1 MDVAPPESNICHGER
16 SADGASA
23 RRRRRVE
30 TSVTA
35 IILVACV
42 GFIFL
47 QLQPRLIFTN
57 NTPAGGDMAAH
68 VWAPAYLRDH
78 LLPNFQ
84 LTGWTPDWYAGFPA
98 LRFYMVPPML
108 AIVILD
114 LVFAYGVAFKLVAI
128 SGLLTLPLA
137 AYAFGR
143 LADLKFPTPAL
154 LAVGTLPFLFS
165 RAYSIYGGNIP
176 STLAGEFA
184 FSISL
189 SLAVVYLGL
198 VISGLRTGR
207 YRALAAVTVGM
218 CALTH
223 VIPLIFAVVG
233 TFVAAVV
240 WPSKRG
246 LKWLV
251 TTTPVGA
258 LLAAWWLLPFW
269 GQRAFLNDM
278 GWTKLVPPADAGLGE
293 QVGFWLTGMFPVD
306 ARWAANLA
314 LVAVVVAVFRRERT
328 GFYLAT
334 MLVLGGIGFVMV
346 PQGRLW
352 NARLLP
358 FIHLLTFLLAAYAI
372 GEIVRWIAQ
381 NQETLS
387 NGVRLAGARGADW
400 IRIGGAVLALSA
412 TLVVVGLPLR
422 VLPFFGSLSDDGTYS
437 WLFLNSRDSSY
448 IQGWARWNFSGYE
461 GKAEWAE
468 YDNLVQTMAGVGN
481 QYGCGRAMWEYDR
494 EALDRFGSPMA
505 LMLLP
510 YWTDGC
516 IGSMEGLYFESS
528 STTPFHFLNQSALS
542 AKPSRA
548 QRGMP
553 YGEFD
558 INLGVAQLQKLGVS
572 YYMAQS
578 DVAIAAA
585 DGHPDLSEI
594 ARSNNWIVY
603 QVANSELVAA
613 LEYQPVVLSD
623 VHDAN
628 HEWLPVVAPWF
639 QDRSSWD
646 VLLASSG
653 PKQWQRVSGTD
664 SKTGEPLEH
673 IGAAAIPLPSVT
685 VTNIQSGNDWVSF
698 DVSQA
703 GVPVLVKTSYFPNWN
718 ASGADGPWR
727 VSPNLMVV
735 TPTNTHVELRY
746 GRSGIEIA
754 GWTLTILGLVGLA
767 GLVRRGPIEPL
778 DRRVLS
784 HTVASDWPKEQR
796 LSVVIPAF
804 REQTSIANTIRRLRD
819 ELPQYESQLEI
830 VVVDDGSGDETAA
843 RARSGGADQVI
854 SFVQNQ
860 GKGAAVRA
868 GMLAARGK
876 TVAFTDADLAYSP
889 AQVALLAAVV
899 EAGEADVA
907 VGDRHLAGSV
917 AEVKAVA
924 LRRFGNRLVNRMVRL
939 VVGSRGDT
947 QCGVKAF
954 SSQAAQVIYSQSR
967 IDGFGFD
974 IEVFV
979 LAERYHFDLLAKPV
993 RVINSTSS
1001 TVKVVRDGLQLMF
1014 DLLRVAFWR
1023 ATGGYPLR
1031 GEVLGQLQSGV
1042 APRASVGAMNDLDAI
1057 VKAYDIR
1064 GIVPDQLNPPLAKA
1078 FGAAFARFISESEFA
1093 RDRIIVARD
1102 MRPSGPELVDAFTQ
1116 GIISQGLDV
1125 VDIGLAS
1132 TDMLYFASGHLDAPG
1147 AMFTASHNPAEYN
1160 GIKLCQAGARPV
1172 GEETGL
1178 ADIKAYV
1185 INPPQAAVHAGQ
1197 RLEDDL
1203 LASFVAHVHSFVDIS
1218 ALRPLKVVADTAN
1231 GMGGLVVPAAFAGL
1245 PIDLEVMYPE
1255 LDGTFPNHPAN
1266 PIEIENLADLRQR
1279 VVEVGADIGLAFDGD
1294 ADRVFLVDE
1303 RGEPISGSLTTA
1315 LIAIGVLE
1323 RNPGAKIIYN
1333 LICSAAVPEVIAE
1346 HGGEAIRSRVG
1357 HSFIKQVMAETG
1369 AAFGGEHSAHYYF
1382 KENWRADSG
1391 LIAAFVVLEAL
1402 SGAERTLSELIAP
1415 LDRYAASGE
1424 INTKVDDPQAVIE
1437 NVAEI
1442 YRDWPQDRLDGLTVT
1457 GEGWWFNLRPSNTEP
1472 LLRLNLEAN
1481 TREDCDQM
1489 VAEVMS
1495 HFALPS

>member
-1 MDVAPPESNICHGER
+1 MPTPPEVETRQSRLSRAE
-16 SADGASA
+16 SAL
-23 RRRRRVE
+23 RRRRIE
-30 TSVTA
+30 AILTT

-42 GFIFL
+42 GFVFL

-78 LLPNFQ
+78 LLPHFR

-108 AIVILD
+108 AIVVLD
-114 LVFAYGVAFKLVAI
+114 WIFAYGVAFKLVAI
-128 SGLLTLPLA
+128 SGLLALPLA

-143 LADLKFPTPAL
+143 LANLKFPTPAL
-154 LAVGTLPFLFS
+154 LAVSTLPYLFS
-165 RAYSIYGGNIP
+165 RSYSIYGGNIP

-189 SLAVVYLGL
+189 ALAVVYLGL
-198 VISGLRTGR
+198 VINGLRTGN
-207 YRALAAVTVGM
+207 YRALAAVTVGL

-223 VIPLIFAVVG
+223 VIPLIFAIVG
-233 TFVAAVV
+233 TFVALAI

-246 LKWLV
+246 LKWLA

-278 GWTKLVPPADAGLGE
+278 GWTKLVPPATAGTAE
-293 QVGFWLTGMFPVD
+293 QIGFWLTGMFPVD

-314 LVAVVVAVFRRERT
+314 LVGLVVALFRRERT

-334 MLVLGGIGFVMV
+334 LIVVGGLGYVLV

-358 FIHLLTFLLAAYAI
+358 FIHLLTFMLAFYTVGQILRWI
-372 GEIVRWIAQ
+372 GE
-381 NQETLS
+381 NQETVAH
-387 NGVRLAGARGADW
+387 GIRKAGAGGADW
-400 IRIGGAVLALSA
+400 IRAGGAIVALLA
-412 TLVVVGLPLR
+412 TLILVALPLR
-422 VLPFFGSLSDDGTYS
+422 VLPFFGKTSDDGTYS
-437 WLFLNSRDSSY
+437 WLFLSTRDSSY
-448 IQGWARWNFSGYE
+448 IPGWARWNFTGYE
-461 GKAEWAE
+461 GKAEWVE
-468 YDNLVQTMAGVGN
+468 YDNLVQTMAGVGAE
-481 QYGCGRAMWEYDR
+481 YGCGRAMWEYDR

-510 YWTDGC
+510 FWTDGC

-528 STTPFHFLNQSALS
+528 TTTPFHFLNQSALS

-548 QRGMP
+548 QRDMP
-553 YGEFD
+553 YGDFD
-558 INLGVAQLQKLGVS
+558 INLGIAQLQKLGVS

-585 DGHPDLSEI
+585 NGHPDLREI
-594 ARSNNWIVY
+594 ARSNNWIIY
-603 QVANSELVAA
+603 QVAHSELVEP
-613 LEYQPVVLSD
+613 LQYQPVVLSD
-623 VHDAN
+623 VHDAS

-639 QDRSSWD
+639 QDRGRWD

-653 PKQWQRVSGTD
+653 PERWQRVAGVD
-664 SKTGEPLEH
+664 EAGNPLDH
-673 IGAAAIPLPSVT
+673 IDTELVPLPEVE
-685 VTNIQSGNDWVSF
+685 VTNIASGDDWLSF
-698 DVSQA
+698 DVSEP
-703 GVPVLVKTSYFPNWN
+703 GVPVLVKTSYFPNWE
-718 ASGADGPWR
+718 ARGADGPWR
-727 VSPNLMVV
+727 VSPSFMVV
-735 TPTNTHVELRY
+735 TPTSTHVELHY
-746 GRSGIEIA
+746 GRSGVETA
-754 GWTLTILGLVGLA
+754 GWALTIAGLVGLA
-767 GLVRRGPIEPL
+767 VLVRRGPIAPV
-778 DRRVLS
+778 DR
-784 HTVASDWPKEQR
+784 TVASHYVAGNAARAPR
-796 LSVVIPAF
+796 LSVVVPAY
-804 REQTSIANTIRRLRD
+804 REATHIGQTIARLRQ
-819 ELPQYESQLEI
+819 ELPQYTQDQGSLEI
-830 VVVDDGSGDETAA
+830 VVVDDGSGDDTAEQA
-843 RARSGGADQVI
+843 RLAGADQVI
-854 SFVQNQ
+854 SFAANQ

-868 GMLAARGK
+868 GMVAAKGQV
-876 TVAFTDADLAYSP
+876 VAFTDADLAYSP
-889 AQVALLAAVV
+889 TQVGLLASGVEAGTAAVV
-899 EAGEADVA
+899 
-907 VGDRHLAGSV
+907 VGDRHVEGSV
-917 AEVKAVA
+917 AEVEAVA
-924 LRRFGNRLVNRMVRL
+924 LRRFGNKVVNRIVRL
-939 VVGSRGDT
+939 VVGFQGDT

-954 SSQAAQVIYSQSR
+954 SHEAAQAIFGQSR

-979 LAERYHFDLLAKPV
+979 LAQRYGYSVQAHPV

-1001 TVKVVRDGLQLMF
+1001 TVKVVRDGLQLVF

-1023 ATGGYPLR
+1023 TTGGYPLP
-1031 GEVLGQLQSGV
+1031 GEVRAQLQ
-1042 APRASVGAMNDLDAI
+1042 ATMPRPTSVDSMSELDTI

-1064 GIVPDQLNPPLAKA
+1064 GIVPDQLNAEVAEALGVGFAK
-1078 FGAAFARFISESEFA
+1078 FISESEFA

-1102 MRPSGPELVDAFTQ
+1102 MRPSGPELVEAFTQ
-1116 GIISQGLDV
+1116 GVLSQGLDV

-1132 TDMLYFASGHLDAPG
+1132 TDMLYFASGYLDAPG

-1160 GIKLCQAGARPV
+1160 GIKLAQAGARPV
-1172 GEETGL
+1172 GESTGL

-1185 INPPQAAVHAGQ
+1185 LNPPSPATRRGQ
-1197 RLEDDL
+1197 LTSQDL
-1203 LASFVAHVHSFVDIS
+1203 LSEFVAHVHSFVDVS
-1218 ALRPLKVVADTAN
+1218 ALKPLKVVADTAN

-1266 PIEIENLADLRQR
+1266 PIEVENLADLRRR
-1279 VVEVGADIGLAFDGD
+1279 VIETGADLGLAFDGD

-1303 RGEPISGSLTTA
+1303 HGEPISGSLTTA

-1323 RNPGAKIIYN
+1323 RDPGAKIIYN

-1346 HGGEAIRSRVG
+1346 HGGQAIRSRVG

-1382 KENWRADSG
+1382 RDNWRADSG

-1402 SGAERTLSELIAP
+1402 SKSGGTLSQLIAP

-1424 INTKVDDPQAVIE
+1424 INTQVASPQAVIE
-1437 NVAEI
+1437 HVASV
-1442 YRDWPQDRLDGLTVT
+1442 YSQWPQDRLDGLTVT
-1457 GEGWWFNLRPSNTEP
+1457 GDGWWFNLRPSNTEP
-1472 LLRLNLEAN
+1472 LLRLNLEAQ
-1481 TREDCDQM
+1481 TRAECDRM
-1489 VAEVMS
+1489 VAEVKS
-1495 HFALPS
+1495 HFAAV